1 MEERVHGLHSFD
13 GRGLLAG
20 LEEVRLCMARIE
32 DERTTEAMRLS
43 WLVMEISDALIDL
56 WVFPVW
62 DIPLLLKSA
71 QEVLALAGLILECL

>member
-43 WLVMEISDALIDL
+43 RLVIEISDALIDL

>member
-43 WLVMEISDALIDL
+43 RLVMEIPDALIDL

>member
-43 WLVMEISDALIDL
+43 RLVMEISDALIDL